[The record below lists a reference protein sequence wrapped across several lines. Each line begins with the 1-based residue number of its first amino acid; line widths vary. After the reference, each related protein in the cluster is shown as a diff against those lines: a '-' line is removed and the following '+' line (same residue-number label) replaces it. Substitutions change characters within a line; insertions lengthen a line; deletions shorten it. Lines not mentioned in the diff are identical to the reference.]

1 MLINVVIEIEDIKKV
16 LIESN
21 TKINRNKRIKS
32 WNW

>member
-32 WNW
+32 